1 MINSINIYAASSVEQ
16 ANGADSKALKLEL
29 KQRAGKTIR
38 RIDQLTRLALVGA
51 LRCTESIELP
61 SRSGLIMT
69 SKYGSLNNS
78 LSVLQEIFQ
87 QYSAPSPLKFVNTV
101 SNAASFYVAE
111 QLKLSA
117 NNIFIAREN
126 FALEGCLK
134 LAIQDLNSGR
144 LDTVLIGLITE
155 IGQPLSEHKQRL
167 NLCKG
172 SEPIEASAWF
182 LLARNISGKTPLATL
197 SEVREP
203 MSEQQLDSLL
213 TEALP
218 FAEKIVLGETVDR
231 NIIEKRCTNTQQLI
245 QIENRCEYSAAQ
257 YISDIIQ
264 KKESLLFIDS
274 NGQAQYSV
282 IKIEANT

>member
-1 MINSINIYAASSVEQ
+1 MNNSIHIYSASSVKQ
-16 ANGADSKALKLEL
+16 TTGADSKALKLEL

-61 SRSGLIMT
+61 QRTGLIMT

-87 QYSAPSPLKFVNTV
+87 QHSAPSPLKFVNTV

-134 LAIQDLNSGR
+134 LARQDLNSGR
-144 LDTVLIGLITE
+144 LDAVLVGLVTE
-155 IGQPLSEHKQRL
+155 VGQPLSVHKQRL
-167 NLCKG
+167 KLGDGC
-172 SEPIEASAWF
+172 EPIEASAWF
-182 LLARNISGKTPLATL
+182 LLARNIVGKTPLATL

-203 MSEQQLDSLL
+203 MS
-213 TEALP
+213 
-218 FAEKIVLGETVDR
+218 K
-231 NIIEKRCTNTQQLI
+231 QQLI
-245 QIENRCEYSAAQ
+245 DYLADLPQPSAHSVIGASVDKSIIADGLTAIPIENRCEYSAALK
-257 YISDIIQ
+257 ISELIAEKQ
-264 KKESLLFIDS
+264 PLLFID
-274 NGQAQYSV
+274 NNDKEQYSV
-282 IKIEANT
+282 IQTSAYQP